1 MHIYNSEE
9 IKAFVAKAVEALH
22 IEHLA
27 DGVYRPLKDNII
39 LPNGDIFDIGSRFKV
54 AIEEAVEK
62 LEEVVEEVI
71 EKIEDV
77 VNTHEATTEVTT
89 EVTTEEP
96 VAKPARG
103 RKAVK

>member
-1 MHIYNSEE
+1 MHTYNSEE

-54 AIEEAVEK
+54 SIEEAVEK
-62 LEEVVEEVI
+62 REEVI

-77 VNTHEATTEVTT
+77 VNTPEATPEAV
-89 EVTTEEP
+89 

-103 RKAVK
+103 RKAAK